1 MVSVVTGV
9 ALVALAFVLDGS
21 VTVELL
27 VVDEVVIVFFSVA
40 VIEDAVVIFMELVL
54 FVSVF
59 SASVG
64 IVD

>member
-1 MVSVVTGV
+1 MVSVVIGV

-27 VVDEVVIVFFSVA
+27 VVDEVVLVFFSVA

>member
-1 MVSVVTGV
+1 MVSVVIGV

-27 VVDEVVIVFFSVA
+27 DVDEVVIVFFSVA

>member
-1 MVSVVTGV
+1 MVSVVIGV
-9 ALVALAFVLDGS
+9 ALTELAFVLDGS

-27 VVDEVVIVFFSVA
+27 VVDEVVIAVFSVA

-59 SASVG
+59 GASVG
-64 IVD
+64 IAD

>member
-1 MVSVVTGV
+1 MVSVVIGV

-40 VIEDAVVIFMELVL
+40 VIEDAVAIFMELVL

>member
-1 MVSVVTGV
+1 MVSVVIGV